1 MGVAHGSEE
10 KYNFMAR
17 YTGPTKK
24 YMRRFKMIE
33 EEHKRPKMSMRK
45 QSQYGISLDQK
56 QKLKFIYGVLEKQFR
71 RYYEEALR
79 KEGNTEELFVQ
90 QLETRLDNVVYRLG
104 IARTRAQARQLVTH
118 GHLQVDG
125 KKVSIPSYLVKKGQ
139 TVSLRPKSVDLNLVK
154 ESLEETKNLT
164 LAKWLER
171 KGPAGKIAALPTLE
185 DVQLEVDVSLIIE
198 YYSR

>member
-1 MGVAHGSEE
+1 
-10 KYNFMAR
+10 MAR

-24 YMRRFKMIE
+24 YMRRFGMIE
-33 EEHKRPKMSMRK
+33 EEQKKPKGRVRK

-71 RYYEEALR
+71 KYYEEALR

-90 QLETRLDNVVYRLG
+90 QLETRLDNVIYRLG
-104 IARTRAQARQLVTH
+104 LVRTRAQARQLVTH
-118 GHLQVDG
+118 GHVQVDG

-154 ESLEETKNLT
+154 ESLEETKGLT

-171 KGPAGKIAALPTLE
+171 KGPAGKITALPTLD